1 MEKGTC
7 ISTETIFEKD
17 DEMRTRKYIPKKGMA
32 LMLALL
38 MCISA
43 SQMAAFTGAKGGGVS
58 VTTTVTDVS
67 GNPPAIPE
75 DAAVSTETTQ
85 STDTSTGESTK
96 TVITDT
102 TWGSTEEKTGD
113 YVPEPTATPS
123 STQQDGQVITTETQV
138 ENKTDVKT
146 EVEGQQHREDTEVTN
161 QNGAKLEDGFTLEG
175 SQTTT
180 TTVIHTQKTTET
192 ETRTDLTAEEIPG
205 EESEA
210 ENVGEARTET
220 SKSEVSSTPTA
231 SGSTGT
237 GTAAAV
243 GEQPEVTVTVSEENP
258 NDSQTVL
265 PQSLDAPTAAALAGL
280 LQDLAGWELVIEDG
294 SIIGTVLAN
303 GTVIDNDGKVVNSL
317 QFIKSD
323 DGSIRLELSLQTAK
337 RSGEISTTPGTSET
351 TKGDVTTVEG
361 TPTDWT
367 EGERVSTGS
376 SAEGNVTTE
385 EFQRTDTASRT
396 DTNTWTET
404 TTQTDQ
410 KQQQTE
416 SYAKTIRVV
425 LDNSGRTV
433 VGVWKGSSDNSTTT
447 PDETIQPYEKY
458 LSNGSNRANRFL
470 NGKHLCND
478 GSNPVHT
485 LKGQF
490 TYTGYGVCST
500 VLVKLDGKY
509 DYNYSAHQFELT
521 EKDGTKHYVYCA
533 DMETDAHLGSG
544 YTMTNIEDANYYQ
557 GENAIDHIKAI
568 AMNGYWGTLNNEGSL
583 EAIQQLLRDYKA
595 KNDPSLDKVNSLTEE
610 EIQALDEGF
619 SLSATQAALWKFGNC
634 DGDVWVAD
642 SLFEKCGTCH
652 GLGSNTLFHNCRESI
667 SGNAALETQRKAAQA
682 LYQLLVSDRLMNDN
696 KAQLTDTDMIG
707 LDDISSASITVKE
720 RIDLNAADQ
729 AVKNTAEN
737 DVYNTDVSFNLAVVP
752 GEDDSLIVR
761 IYNGDDVV
769 ATRRLA
775 GEDTEGYG
783 LISPDSKGNYTI
795 PDIQLAENVNITL
808 KLEGTQLLQPG
819 VYLYQSAGSQT
830 FVGVSTGEA
839 RRNLDLEVKLSFEVE
854 DATQRT
860 EANSS
865 KYTTTENWSE
875 TTVTEQDKRSE
886 TQVDLQRN
894 STIKVTTTVTEK
906 KSIHVDKLVWKD
918 GQSNKYSL
926 IADPAFDKTASP
938 VTGDSSLIWGLLAGF
953 SAFGLLCAAAV
964 IRKKCS

>member
-1 MEKGTC
+1 MEKGAC

-43 SQMAAFTGAKGGGVS
+43 SQMAAFTGAKGGGAS

-85 STDTSTGESTK
+85 STDPSTGETTK

-113 YVPEPTATPS
+113 YIPEPSASPTE
-123 STQQDGQVITTETQV
+123 TQQDGQIITTETQI

-175 SQTTT
+175 NQTTT

-258 NDSQTVL
+258 NDSKTVL
-265 PQSLDAPTAAALAGL
+265 PQALDAPTAAALAGL
-280 LQDLAGWELVIEDG
+280 LQDLAGWELVNEDG
-294 SIIGTVLAN
+294 SSIGTVQAN
-303 GTVIDNDGKVVNSL
+303 GTVIDSDGKVVNSL

-337 RSGEISTTPGTSET
+337 RSGEITTTPGKPET

-376 SAEGNVTTE
+376 STEGNVTTE

-707 LDDISSASITVKE
+707 LEDISSASVTVKE

-761 IYNGDDVV
+761 IYNGDEVV

-860 EANSS
+860 EANST

-886 TQVDLQRN
+886 THVDLQRN

-964 IRKKCS
+964 IRKKFS

>member
-1 MEKGTC
+1 MEKGAC

-43 SQMAAFTGAKGGGVS
+43 SQLAAFTGPKGGNVS

-85 STDTSTGESTK
+85 STDPSTGETTK

-102 TWGSTEEKTGD
+102 TWGSAEESPGD
-113 YVPEPTATPS
+113 YIPESSASPTE
-123 STQQDGQVITTETQV
+123 TQQDGQIITTETQV

-146 EVEGQQHREDTEVTN
+146 EMEGQQHREDTDVTN

-192 ETRTDLTAEEIPG
+192 ETRTDLTVEEIPG

-220 SKSEVSSTPTA
+220 SKSEVSSTSSA

-258 NDSQTVL
+258 SDSKTVL
-265 PQSLDAPTAAALAGL
+265 PQTLDAPTAAALAGL
-280 LQDLAGWELVIEDG
+280 LQDLAGWELVNEDG
-294 SIIGTVLAN
+294 SSIGTVQAN
-303 GTVIDNDGKVVNSL
+303 GTVIDSDGKVVNSL
-317 QFIKSD
+317 QFIKSG

-337 RSGEISTTPGTSET
+337 RSGEISTTPGKPET

-367 EGERVSTGS
+367 EGERISTGS
-376 SAEGNVTTE
+376 SIEGNVTTE

-396 DTNTWTET
+396 DTNTWTES

-416 SYAKTIRVV
+416 SYARTIRVV

-447 PDETIQPYEKY
+447 PDDTIQPYQRY
-458 LSNGSNRANRFL
+458 ISDGTHDADPFL
-470 NGKHLCND
+470 NHKHLCDDNA
-478 GSNPVHT
+478 GRVNT
-485 LKGQF
+485 LTGEF

-500 VLVKLDGKY
+500 VLVKLAGKY
-509 DYNYSAHQFELT
+509 NYNYSAHQFELT
-521 EKDGTKHYVYCA
+521 EKNGQKHYVYCA
-533 DMETDAHLGSG
+533 DMETNAHLGSG
-544 YTMTNIEDANYYQ
+544 YAMSNIEDASYYQ

-568 AMNGYWGTLNNEGSL
+568 AMNGYWGTRNNEGSL
-583 EAIQQLLRDYKA
+583 SAMQQLLRDYKA

-619 SLSATQAALWKFGNC
+619 SISATQAALWKFGNC

-642 SLFEKCGTCH
+642 SLFETCGTCH

-696 KAQLTDTDMIG
+696 KAQLTETDMIG
-707 LDDISSASITVKE
+707 LEDISSASITVKE

-737 DVYNTDVSFNLAVVP
+737 NVYNTDVSFNLAVVP

-761 IYNGDDVV
+761 IYNGDEVV

-854 DATQRT
+854 DAAQRT
-860 EANSS
+860 EANTS

-886 TQVDLQRN
+886 TQVDLQRY

-906 KSIHVDKLVWKD
+906 KTIHVDKLVWKD
-918 GQSNKYSL
+918 SQSNKYSL

-953 SAFGLLCAAAV
+953 SAFGLLSAAAV

>member
-1 MEKGTC
+1 MEKEAC

-43 SQMAAFTGAKGGGVS
+43 SQMAAFTGAKGGGAS

-85 STDTSTGESTK
+85 STDPNTGETTK

-102 TWGSTEEKTGD
+102 TWGSTEESPGD
-113 YVPEPTATPS
+113 YVPEPSASPTE
-123 STQQDGQVITTETQV
+123 TQQDGQIITTETQV

-146 EVEGQQHREDTEVTN
+146 EVEGQQHREDTELTN

-180 TTVIHTQKTTET
+180 TTETHTQKTTET
-192 ETRTDLTAEEIPG
+192 ETRTDLTVEEIPG

-220 SKSEVSSTPTA
+220 SKSEVCSTPTA

-258 NDSQTVL
+258 NDSKTVL
-265 PQSLDAPTAAALAGL
+265 PQALDAPTAAALAGL
-280 LQDLAGWELVIEDG
+280 LQDLAGWELVNEDG
-294 SIIGTVLAN
+294 SSIGTVQAN

-317 QFIKSD
+317 QFSVNS

-337 RSGEISTTPGTSET
+337 RFGEITTTPGKPET

-367 EGERVSTGS
+367 EGEQVSTGS
-376 SAEGNVTTE
+376 STEGNVTTE

-416 SYAKTIRVV
+416 YRTKTICVT

-433 VGVWKGSSDNSTTT
+433 VGVWKGAEDSSTTT

-458 LSNGSNRANRFL
+458 LSDGSNRANRFL
-470 NGKHLCND
+470 NSKHLCND
-478 GSNPVHT
+478 GSGQVHT

-634 DGDVWVAD
+634 NGDVWVD
-642 SLFEKCGTCH
+642 DELFEICGTCH
-652 GLGSNTLFHNCRESI
+652 GVWSDAGFHHCSKRI
-667 SGNAALETQRKAAQA
+667 DGNAALETQRKAAQA

-707 LDDISSASITVKE
+707 LEDISSASITVKE
-720 RIDLNAADQ
+720 RIDLNAVDQ
-729 AVKNTAEN
+729 AVQNTAEN

-761 IYNGDDVV
+761 IYNGDEVV

-860 EANSS
+860 EANST

-906 KSIHVDKLVWKD
+906 KTIHVDKLVWKD
-918 GQSNKYSL
+918 SQSNKYSL